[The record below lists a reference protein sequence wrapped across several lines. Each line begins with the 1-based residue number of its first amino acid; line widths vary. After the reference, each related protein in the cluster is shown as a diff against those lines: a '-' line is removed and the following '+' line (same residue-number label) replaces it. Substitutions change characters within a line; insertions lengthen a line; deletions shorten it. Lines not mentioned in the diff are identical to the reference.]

1 MALELWRPRGLT
13 RSPLRGIAREME
25 EVFDRFFRDWPR
37 FWSEGREMGL
47 AMDVIDRKDEILVRV
62 DVPGVSEK
70 DLEVTVDNGVL
81 TVRGQRKEEVEEKDE
96 DYYAA
101 ERWTGAFSRSLT
113 LPTAVDADR
122 IKATLR
128 HGVLEIHLPKAK
140 EAVGRR
146 IEVKAA

>member
-1 MALELWRPRGLT
+1 MALELWRPRGPA

-37 FWSEGREMGL
+37 LWGEGREMGL
-47 AMDVIDRKDEILVRV
+47 AMDVIDRRDEILVRV

-70 DLEVTVDNGVL
+70 DVEVTVDNGVL
-81 TVRGQRKEEVEEKDE
+81 TVRGQRKEEHEDRDE

-101 ERWTGAFSRSLT
+101 ERWAGAFSRAVT
-113 LPTAVDADR
+113 LPAAVDADR
-122 IKATLR
+122 IKATLK
-128 HGVLEIHLPKAK
+128 HGVLEIRLPKAK

>member
-1 MALELWRPRGLT
+1 MALELWRPRGLA

-25 EVFDRFFRDWPR
+25 EAFDRFFRDWPR
-37 FWSEGREMGL
+37 LWGEGREMGL
-47 AMDVIDRKDEILVRV
+47 AMDVIDRRDEVLVRV

-81 TVRGQRKEEVEEKDE
+81 TIRGQRREEVEDKAE

-101 ERWTGAFSRSLT
+101 ERWSGAFSRSLT
-113 LPTAVDADR
+113 LPAAVDADR

-128 HGVLEIHLPKAK
+128 HGVLEIRLPKAK